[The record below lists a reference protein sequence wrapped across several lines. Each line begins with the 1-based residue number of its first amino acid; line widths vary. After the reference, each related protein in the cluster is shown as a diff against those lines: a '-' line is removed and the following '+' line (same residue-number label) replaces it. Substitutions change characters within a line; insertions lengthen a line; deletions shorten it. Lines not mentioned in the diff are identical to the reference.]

1 MNGKYLTEK
10 DNVEHSEYLEHL
22 YNISTDNVKSITF
35 IVTEDCPLACTYC
48 YEKHKSNKKMSF
60 DVVRKGIDLI
70 FDNEKLN
77 GYYDINNIDGFII
90 DFIGGEPF
98 VAIDVIDYATEYFKQ
113 KAYSVNESIYYN
125 SKFSISSNGVLYRT
139 PEVQDY
145 VRKNFGKLSLG
156 ISLDGNKQLHDSCR
170 VFKDGRGS
178 YDLAADALKDVVSKN
193 EYATTKMTLSP
204 DNIIYTFEAIKSL
217 YEDIGLHFVNANCV
231 FESGWTDEHAKIFYD
246 ELIKLADWIIDN
258 KLYDKFYC
266 SLFRSDLGGVNT
278 EMDKNYC
285 GGNGQMLAIGADGD
299 CYPCLRYAPIS
310 LTKRPPLVIGNVNDG
325 LLTNI
330 DEMNICEHLCGIT
343 MISQSPQKCLDC
355 KVSGGCGLCSGFNY
369 DEFGDANVRATYICE
384 MHKMRVKANEY
395 FWTKLREVV
404 T

>member
-1 MNGKYLTEK
+1 
-10 DNVEHSEYLEHL
+10 
-22 YNISTDNVKSITF
+22 
-35 IVTEDCPLACTYC
+35 
-48 YEKHKSNKKMSF
+48 
-60 DVVRKGIDLI
+60 
-70 FDNEKLN
+70 
-77 GYYDINNIDGFII
+77 
-90 DFIGGEPF
+90 
-98 VAIDVIDYATEYFKQ
+98 
-113 KAYSVNESIYYN
+113 
-125 SKFSISSNGVLYRT
+125 
-139 PEVQDY
+139 
-145 VRKNFGKLSLG
+145 
-156 ISLDGNKQLHDSCR
+156 
-170 VFKDGRGS
+170 
-178 YDLAADALKDVVSKN
+178 
-193 EYATTKMTLSP
+193 
-204 DNIIYTFEAIKSL
+204 
-217 YEDIGLHFVNANCV
+217 
-231 FESGWTDEHAKIFYD
+231 
-246 ELIKLADWIIDN
+246 
-258 KLYDKFYC
+258 
-266 SLFRSDLGGVNT
+266 
-278 EMDKNYC
+278 MDKNYC